1 MLLTARKSQKRE
13 RRWFRKCVLDAIE
26 DHLPIW
32 RFVHERCYSCG
43 WEGDGLV
50 PFDVTE
56 FDRTACECLSCGE
69 MTARVVGVRGAMQ
82 AMTLVEAR
90 RAYSELRD
98 NDELPPFLPLIKALD
113 KGETSQR
120 GVQYLV

>member
-1 MLLTARKSQKRE
+1 MLLTARKAQLRE
-13 RRWFRKCVLDAIE
+13 AQRLKKQVLDAID

-50 PFDVTE
+50 PFDVPE
-56 FDRTACECLSCGE
+56 FDRTACECLRCRQSTG
-69 MTARVVGVRGAMQ
+69 RVVGVMAALP

-90 RAYSELRD
+90 RVYSDLRD
-98 NDELPPFLPLIKALD
+98 RGELPDFLPLIKAV
-113 KGETSQR
+113 GGSEASQR
-120 GVQYLV
+120 GVRHLL